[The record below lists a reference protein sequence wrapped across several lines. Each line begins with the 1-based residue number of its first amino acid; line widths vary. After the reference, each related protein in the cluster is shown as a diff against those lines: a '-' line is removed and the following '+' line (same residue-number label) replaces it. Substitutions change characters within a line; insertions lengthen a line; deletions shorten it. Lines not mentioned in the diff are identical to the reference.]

1 MRQYQLIWEGLKLHH
16 KASLLADPATHTR
29 IIRAVRKE
37 KNKDI
42 GFKLLMGESNK
53 QYRLLDD
60 STGNNLKFSL
70 VLTDDFNFLLT
81 KI

>member
-1 MRQYQLIWEGLKLHH
+1 M
-16 KASLLADPATHTR
+16 ADPALHTR

-42 GFKLLMGESNK
+42 AWKYLMGEANK
-53 QYRLLDD
+53 KYRLLDV
-60 STGNNLKFSL
+60 SNGNNLKFSL
-70 VLTDDFNFLLT
+70 VLTDEFNFHLI

>member
-16 KASLLADPATHTR
+16 KASLLADPALHTR

-42 GFKLLMGESNK
+42 AWKYLQSESNK
-53 QYRLLDD
+53 KYRLLDD
-60 STGNNLKFSL
+60 SIGNNLKFTL
-70 VLTDDFNFLLT
+70 ILTTEFNHLLY